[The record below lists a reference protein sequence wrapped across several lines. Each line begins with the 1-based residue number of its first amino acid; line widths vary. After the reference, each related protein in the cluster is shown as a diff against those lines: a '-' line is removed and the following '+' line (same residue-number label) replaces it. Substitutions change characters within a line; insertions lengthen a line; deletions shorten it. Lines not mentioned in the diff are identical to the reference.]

1 MRKRVLIVP
10 DKFKGTLTAA
20 AAALAISRGWK
31 SVRPDDELTLLPMS
45 DGGDGFGPV
54 LSRLLNGRERWLKTF
69 DAARQPC
76 EAMWWYDPQ
85 SKTAIIE
92 SAKVIGLAMLP
103 PGKYHP
109 FDLDTY
115 GLGAVLRAAQKSGAT
130 RCVVG
135 VGGSATNDG
144 GFGLARSLGWRFLS
158 KNGQELGA
166 WTSLTKAT
174 GVEAPAGRKLF
185 PKLVVATDVTNPLLG
200 AQGCSRVYGPQK
212 GLLPD
217 DMAAA
222 EASLEALAKVMKA
235 VGPDLSKEPGAGAA
249 GGLGYAL
256 MAFCGAE
263 RESGFEI
270 FSRLAK
276 LSGLI
281 RDSDL
286 VLTGEGSIDEQTA
299 MGKGT
304 GQVAALCAKLKRP
317 CIGLA
322 GVVDIPEKLGK
333 NALFT
338 ATDSLVRLV
347 APEEAM
353 ARPAMHLA
361 ALAAEQA
368 RAVA

>member
-20 AAALAISRGWK
+20 AAAQAMARGWK

-45 DGGDGFGPV
+45 DGGDGFGSV

-69 DAARQPC
+69 DAARRPC
-76 EAMWWYDPQ
+76 EAMWWYDPE

-103 PGKYHP
+103 PGKHHP
-109 FDLDTY
+109 LDLDTF

-130 RCVVG
+130 RCIVG

-144 GFGLARSLGWRFLS
+144 GFGLARALGWRFLGKS
-158 KNGQELGA
+158 GDELGA
-166 WTSLTKAT
+166 WTSLAKAVS
-174 GVEAPAGRKLF
+174 VEAPESRKLF
-185 PKLVVATDVTNPLLG
+185 PKLIVATDVTNPLLG
-200 AQGCSRVYGPQK
+200 AQGCSRIYGPQK
-212 GLLPD
+212 GLRPD
-217 DMAAA
+217 DMPAA
-222 EASLEALAKVMKA
+222 EASLKSLAKVMKT
-235 VGPDLSKEPGAGAA
+235 VGPDLSQEPGAGAA

-270 FSRLAK
+270 FSKLAK

-281 RDSDL
+281 READL
-286 VLTGEGSIDEQTA
+286 VLTGEGSIDEQTV

-317 CIGLA
+317 CVGLA
-322 GVVDIPEKLGK
+322 GVVDIPEKARK
-333 NALFT
+333 NSLFT
-338 ATDSLVRLV
+338 ATDALVRLV
-347 APEEAM
+347 TPEEAM
-353 ARPAMHLA
+353 SRPAMHLS
-361 ALAAEQA
+361 ALAAGHA
-368 RAVA
+368 RGMA